1 MLAVY
6 NIGISNKKRRKMK
19 HTNLTIWTKQ
29 EELKHIKRELA
40 NAKRRHKRQQT
51 KLDAE
56 LTAEYEMVERYHKA
70 GVDELRELTHTGEQ
84 DVAYD
89 ALKRIELAHKIAAKA
104 MRTANIQKWMQKC
117 EIDNAYENT
126 MAEEIVELEKEIET
140 LQNEEVA

>member
-1 MLAVY
+1 
-6 NIGISNKKRRKMK
+6 MK

-29 EELKHIKRELA
+29 EELKHMKRELA
-40 NAKRRHKRQQT
+40 NAKRRHKRQQN

-56 LTAEYEMVERYHKA
+56 LTSKLQMVEEYHQA
-70 GVDELRELTHTGEQ
+70 GMNELRRF

-89 ALKRIELAHKIAAKA
+89 ALQKIELAHKISAKA

-117 EIDNAYENT
+117 EIDTAYENT
-126 MAEEIVELEKEIET
+126 MAKEIVELEKEIDT